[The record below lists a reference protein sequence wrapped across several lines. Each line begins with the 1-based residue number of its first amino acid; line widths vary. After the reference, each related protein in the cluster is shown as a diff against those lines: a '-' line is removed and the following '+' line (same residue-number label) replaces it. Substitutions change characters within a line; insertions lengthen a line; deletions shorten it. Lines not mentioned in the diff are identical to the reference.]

1 MSEKNQQLCIE
12 EMDTYSLGEC
22 HSGEIR
28 MGYHNQEW
36 HVFVGGEHWGSDTDR
51 EYLELRSDPNLLND
65 EIESEENERMYQE
78 QMLLEM
84 EGYEPHLFSQR
95 DPRDYD

>member
-1 MSEKNQQLCIE
+1 MNENKQLVYLE
-12 EMDTYSLGEC
+12 EMDTWSLGEC

-36 HVFVGGEHWGSDTDR
+36 HVFVGGKHWASGTDK
-51 EYLELRSDPNLLND
+51 EWLENRSDPNVLND
-65 EIESEENERMYQE
+65 DIENEENERLNQE